1 MATTSATAHR
11 ARRLVRAITSG
22 LAVALLVTLIAFLV
36 REKFDPLVRLDEGAI
51 RTATSYTRE
60 RPALRSALLVW
71 QEITQ
76 PIHLYIV
83 MTAVCLWVWLAR
95 RRTTLAWWAF
105 VTMMLGW
112 NLALVLKYVV
122 QRARPVVDDPVSHS
136 PGYSFPSGHA
146 ANAAIV
152 ATVVVLLCW
161 PLLRRGGRVILLVVA
176 ATFVLSV
183 CLDRVFL
190 GVHYPSDVTAGVLLG
205 CGLVLASWLGL
216 LGWQPPDHPLHDSLH
231 PHRKEAP

>member
-51 RTATSYTRE
+51 RTATAYTRE
-60 RPALRSALLVW
+60 RPALRSALLAW

-122 QRARPVVDDPVSHS
+122 QRARPVVNDPVSHS

-176 ATFVLSV
+176 ATFVLS
-183 CLDRVFL
+183 CA
-190 GVHYPSDVTAGVLLG
+190 STASSSG
-205 CGLVLASWLGL
+205 STT
-216 LGWQPPDHPLHDSLH
+216 PPT
-231 PHRKEAP
+231 

>member
-1 MATTSATAHR
+1 M
-11 ARRLVRAITSG
+11 
-22 LAVALLVTLIAFLV
+22 
-36 REKFDPLVRLDEGAI
+36 
-51 RTATSYTRE
+51 
-60 RPALRSALLVW
+60 W

-152 ATVVVLLCW
+152 ATVVVVC
-161 PLLRRGGRVILLVVA
+161 RKYVGDR
-176 ATFVLSV
+176 LS
-183 CLDRVFL
+183 
-190 GVHYPSDVTAGVLLG
+190 GVLAV
-205 CGLVLASWLGL
+205 GLDGNPLAEGA
-216 LGWQPPDHPLHDSLH
+216 DAPL
-231 PHRKEAP
+231 E